1 MGSKK
6 ILGIAIILLA
16 TLLGVW
22 QFWPK
27 EDMAGQSNLLTTVK
41 RGRFHVNVTA
51 TGELNAKRSVK
62 IKAPQGMRMAEIYET
77 TVSDL
82 VREGTI
88 VKEGDYVATLDR
100 TELANK
106 ISNLQTEMEKI
117 QTQLEQA
124 KIDTAIELRGMR
136 DELVNMGFLKKEK
149 LLYLDQSRYEPQSVI
164 QQAQL
169 DLERTE
175 RDYGQLLLKYDL
187 KKQQAVA
194 KIQEI
199 NALQKQNQMQM
210 TILSQ
215 LSGEFTIMAP
225 KSGMVIYARG
235 WGGKVEPGSRISAWD
250 PVVAELPDLTDM
262 ISKTYV
268 NEVDISR
275 VKTGQDVKLKVD
287 AFPDREYTGKV
298 IKVANIG
305 EQLRGYDAKVFEVV
319 VQVNELDSILR
330 PAMSTSNE
338 ILTDTYEDVVYVPIE
353 AIQTDSL
360 SYVFV
365 EKNGKVVRREVITGI
380 SNSDEIIIEHGLAEG
395 EKIYLTIPPDALDA
409 PFEPIAAD
417 VKKSIRE
424 KLEAD
429 RIARE
434 ERAKERMK
442 TVENIDIPSESGG
455 GEGMFIIM
463 D

>member
-1 MGSKK
+1 MGGKK
-6 ILGIAIILLA
+6 ILGIAILLLA
-16 TLLGVW
+16 VLYGVW

-27 EDMAGQSNLLTTVK
+27 EDTAQQSNLLTTVK

-62 IKAPQGMRMAEIYET
+62 IKAPQGMRMAQIYET
-77 TVSDL
+77 TISDL

-117 QTQLEQA
+117 QTQLDQA

-149 LLYLDQSRYEPQSVI
+149 LLHLDQSRYEPQSVI

-169 DLERTE
+169 DMERTE

-210 TILSQ
+210 TIYNQ

-235 WGGKVEPGSRISAWD
+235 WSGKVEPGSRISAWD

-275 VKTGQDVKLKVD
+275 VKIGQEVKLKVD
-287 AFPDREYTGKV
+287 AFPDNAYSGKV

-330 PAMSTSNE
+330 PAMTTSNE
-338 ILTDTYEDVVYVPIE
+338 ILTDTYENVLSVPIE

-360 SYVFV
+360 SFV
-365 EKNGKVVRREVITGI
+365 YKEQNGRIVRQEVITGI
-380 SNSDEIIIEHGLAEG
+380 SNSDEIIIEHGLSEG
-395 EKIYLTIPPDALDA
+395 ERIYLSLPANGADA

-417 VKKSIRE
+417 IKEKIRKKQ
-424 KLEAD
+424 EAD
-429 RIARE
+429 R
-434 ERAKERMK
+434 KEREAK
-442 TVENIDIPSESGG
+442 ANERKKGIENYDVPTESGG
-455 GEGMFIIM
+455 DGMFIIIE
-463 D
+463 

>member
-1 MGSKK
+1 MGGKK
-6 ILGIAIILLA
+6 ILAIAILLLA
-16 TLLGVW
+16 VLYGVW

-27 EDMAGQSNLLTTVK
+27 EDTAQQSNLLTTVK

-62 IKAPQGMRMAEIYET
+62 IKAPQGMRMAQIYET

-117 QTQLEQA
+117 QTQLDQA

-149 LLYLDQSRYEPQSVI
+149 LLHLDQSRYEPQSVI

-169 DLERTE
+169 DMERTE

-210 TILSQ
+210 TIYNQ

-235 WGGKVEPGSRISAWD
+235 WNGKVEPGSRISAWD

-275 VKTGQDVKLKVD
+275 VKIGQEVKLKVD
-287 AFPDREYTGKV
+287 AFPDNAYSGKV

-330 PAMSTSNE
+330 PAMTTSNE
-338 ILTDTYEDVVYVPIE
+338 ILTDTYENVLSVPIE

-360 SYVFV
+360 SFV
-365 EKNGKVVRREVITGI
+365 YKEQNGRIVRQEVITGI
-380 SNSDEIIIEHGLAEG
+380 SNSDEIIIEEGLSEG
-395 EKIYLTIPPDALDA
+395 ERIYLSLPANGADA

-417 VKKSIRE
+417 IKEKIRKKQ
-424 KLEAD
+424 EAD
-429 RIARE
+429 R
-434 ERAKERMK
+434 KEREAK
-442 TVENIDIPSESGG
+442 ANERKKGVENYDVPTESGG
-455 GEGMFIIM
+455 DGMFIIIE
-463 D
+463 

>member
-1 MGSKK
+1 MGGKK
-6 ILGIAIILLA
+6 ILAIAILLLFA
-16 TLLGVW
+16 LYGVW

-27 EDMAGQSNLLTTVK
+27 EDAAQQSNLLTTVK

-62 IKAPQGMRMAEIYET
+62 IKAPQGMRMAQIYET

-117 QTQLEQA
+117 QTQLDQA

-169 DLERTE
+169 DMERTE

-210 TILSQ
+210 SIYNQ

-235 WGGKVEPGSRISAWD
+235 WSGKVEPGSRISAWD

-275 VKTGQDVKLKVD
+275 VKIGQEVKLKVD
-287 AFPDREYTGKV
+287 AFPDNAYTGKV

-330 PAMSTSNE
+330 PAMTTSNE
-338 ILTDTYEDVVYVPIE
+338 ILTDTYDDVLSVPIE
-353 AIQTDSL
+353 AIQIDSL
-360 SYVFV
+360 SYVYK
-365 EKNGKVVRREVITGI
+365 EQNGRIIRQEVITGI
-380 SNSDEIIIEHGLAEG
+380 SNSDEIIIEHGLSEG
-395 EKIYLTIPPDALDA
+395 EKIYLSLPANGADA

-417 VKKSIRE
+417 IKEKIRKK
-424 KLEAD
+424 KEAD
-429 RIARE
+429 R
-434 ERAKERMK
+434 KEREAK
-442 TVENIDIPSESGG
+442 ANERKKGVENYDVPTESGG
-455 GEGMFIIM
+455 DGMFIIM
-463 D
+463 E

>member
-1 MGSKK
+1 MAKK
-6 ILGIAIILLA
+6 KLLAIGILLLS
-16 TLLGVW
+16 LLYGVW
-22 QFWPK
+22 HFWPK
-27 EDMAGQSNLLTTVK
+27 DDSAQQSSLLTTVK
-41 RGRFHVNVTA
+41 RGKFHVNVTA

-106 ISNLQTEMEKI
+106 ISSLQTEMEKT

-149 LLYLDQSRYEPQSVI
+149 LLYVDQSRYEPQSVI

-169 DLERTE
+169 DMERTE

-187 KKQQAVA
+187 KKQQAIA

-210 TILSQ
+210 TIYNQ
-215 LSGEFTIMAP
+215 LSSEFTIMAP

-275 VKTGQDVKLKVD
+275 VKIGQPVKVKVD
-287 AFPDREYTGKV
+287 AFPDNDYTGKV

-330 PAMSTSNE
+330 PAMTTSNE
-338 ILTDTYEDVVYVPIE
+338 ILTDTYDDVLFVPLE

-360 SYVFV
+360 TYIYKES
-365 EKNGKVVRREVITGI
+365 NGKIVRQEVITGI

-395 EKIYLTIPPDALDA
+395 EKIYLSVPTDGLSA
-409 PFEPIAAD
+409 PFEPIAANIKAD
-417 VKKSIRE
+417 IRKKQ
-424 KLEAD
+424 EAD
-429 RIARE
+429 RKARE
-434 ERAKERMK
+434 ARANEQKK
-442 TVENIDIPSESGG
+442 SVENIDVPAESGG
-455 GEGMFIIM
+455 NDGMFIIIE
-463 D
+463 

>member
-1 MGSKK
+1 MGGKK
-6 ILGIAIILLA
+6 VLGIAILLLA
-16 TLLGVW
+16 VLYGVW

-27 EDMAGQSNLLTTVK
+27 EDAAQQSNLLTTVK
-41 RGRFHVNVTA
+41 RGKFHVNVTA

-62 IKAPQGMRMAEIYET
+62 IKAPQGMRMAQIYET

-117 QTQLEQA
+117 QTQLDQA

-149 LLYLDQSRYEPQSVI
+149 LLHLDQSRYEPQSVI

-169 DLERTE
+169 DMERTE

-210 TILSQ
+210 TIYNQ

-235 WGGKVEPGSRISAWD
+235 WSGKVEPGSRISAWD

-275 VKTGQDVKLKVD
+275 VKIGQEVRLKVD
-287 AFPDREYTGKV
+287 AFPDNAYTGKV

-330 PAMSTSNE
+330 PAMTTSNE
-338 ILTDTYEDVVYVPIE
+338 ILTDTYDDVLSVPIE
-353 AIQTDSL
+353 AIQIDSV
-360 SYVFV
+360 SYVYK
-365 EKNGKVVRREVITGI
+365 EQNGRVIRQEVITGI

-395 EKIYLTIPPDALDA
+395 EKIYLSLPANGADA

-417 VKKSIRE
+417 IKEKIRKKQ
-424 KLEAD
+424 EAD
-429 RIARE
+429 R
-434 ERAKERMK
+434 KEREAK
-442 TVENIDIPSESGG
+442 ANERKKGVENYDVPTESGG
-455 GEGMFIIM
+455 DGMFIIM
-463 D
+463 E

>member
-1 MGSKK
+1 MGGKK
-6 ILGIAIILLA
+6 ILAIAILLLA
-16 TLLGVW
+16 VLYGVW

-27 EDMAGQSNLLTTVK
+27 EDTAQQSNLLTTVK

-62 IKAPQGMRMAEIYET
+62 IKAPQGMRMAQIYET
-77 TVSDL
+77 TISDL

-117 QTQLEQA
+117 QTQLDQA

-149 LLYLDQSRYEPQSVI
+149 LLHLDQSRYEPQSVI

-169 DLERTE
+169 DMERTE

-210 TILSQ
+210 TIYNQ

-235 WGGKVEPGSRISAWD
+235 WNGKVEPGSRISAWD

-275 VKTGQDVKLKVD
+275 VKIGQEVKLKVD
-287 AFPDREYTGKV
+287 AFPDNAYSGKV

-330 PAMSTSNE
+330 PAMTTSNE
-338 ILTDTYEDVVYVPIE
+338 ILTDTYENVLSVPIE

-360 SYVFV
+360 SFV
-365 EKNGKVVRREVITGI
+365 YKEQNGRIVRQEVITGI
-380 SNSDEIIIEHGLAEG
+380 SNSDEIIIEHGLSEG
-395 EKIYLTIPPDALDA
+395 EKIYLSLPANGADA

-417 VKKSIRE
+417 IKEKIRKKQ
-424 KLEAD
+424 EAD
-429 RIARE
+429 R
-434 ERAKERMK
+434 KEREAK
-442 TVENIDIPSESGG
+442 ANERKKGVENYDVPTESGG
-455 GEGMFIIM
+455 DGMFIIIE
-463 D
+463 

>member
-1 MGSKK
+1 
-6 ILGIAIILLA
+6 IAILL
-16 TLLGVW
+16 LSVLYGVW

-27 EDMAGQSNLLTTVK
+27 EDAAQQSNLLTTVK
-41 RGRFHVNVTA
+41 RGKFHVNVTA

-62 IKAPQGMRMAEIYET
+62 IKAPQGMRMAQIYET

-117 QTQLEQA
+117 QTQLDQA

-149 LLYLDQSRYEPQSVI
+149 LLHLDQSRYEPQSVI

-169 DLERTE
+169 DMERTE
-175 RDYGQLLLKYDL
+175 RDFGQLLLKYDL

-210 TILSQ
+210 SIYNQ

-235 WGGKVEPGSRISAWD
+235 WSGKVEPGSRISAWD

-275 VKTGQDVKLKVD
+275 VKIGQEVRLKVD
-287 AFPDREYTGKV
+287 AFPDNAYSGKV

-330 PAMSTSNE
+330 PAMTTSNE
-338 ILTDTYEDVVYVPIE
+338 ILTDTYDDVLSVPIE
-353 AIQTDSL
+353 AIQIDSV
-360 SYVFV
+360 SYVYK
-365 EKNGKVVRREVITGI
+365 EQNGRIIRQEVITGI
-380 SNSDEIIIEHGLAEG
+380 SNSDEIIIEHGLSEG
-395 EKIYLTIPPDALDA
+395 EKIYLSLPANGADA

-417 VKKSIRE
+417 IKEKIRKKQ
-424 KLEAD
+424 EAD
-429 RIARE
+429 R
-434 ERAKERMK
+434 KEREAK
-442 TVENIDIPSESGG
+442 ANERKKGIENYDVPTESGG
-455 GEGMFIIM
+455 DGMFIIM
-463 D
+463 E

>member
-1 MGSKK
+1 M
-6 ILGIAIILLA
+6 GIAILLLA
-16 TLLGVW
+16 VLYGVW

-27 EDMAGQSNLLTTVK
+27 EDAAQQSNLLTTVK

-62 IKAPQGMRMAEIYET
+62 IKAPQGMRMAQIYET

-117 QTQLEQA
+117 QTQLDQA

-149 LLYLDQSRYEPQSVI
+149 LLHLDQSRYEPQSVI

-169 DLERTE
+169 DMERTE

-210 TILSQ
+210 GIYNQ

-225 KSGMVIYARG
+225 KSGMVIYARS

-275 VKTGQDVKLKVD
+275 VKIGQDVKLKVD
-287 AFPDREYTGKV
+287 AFPDKAYSGKV

-330 PAMSTSNE
+330 PAMTTSNE
-338 ILTDTYEDVVYVPIE
+338 ILTDTYENVLSVPIE

-360 SYVFV
+360 SFV
-365 EKNGKVVRREVITGI
+365 YKEVNGRIIRQEVITGI

-395 EKIYLTIPPDALDA
+395 EKIYLSIPEKGADA

-417 VKKSIRE
+417 IKDKIRKKQ
-424 KLEAD
+424 EA
-429 RIARE
+429 
-434 ERAKERMK
+434 ERKEREAK
-442 TVENIDIPSESGG
+442 ANERKKNVENYDEPTDSGG
-455 GEGMFIIM
+455 DGMFIIIE
-463 D
+463 

>member
-1 MGSKK
+1 MGGKK
-6 ILGIAIILLA
+6 VLAIAILL
-16 TLLGVW
+16 LSIVYGVW

-27 EDMAGQSNLLTTVK
+27 EDRAQQSNLLTTVK
-41 RGRFHVNVTA
+41 RGKFHVNVTA

-62 IKAPQGMRMAEIYET
+62 IKAPQGMRMAQIYET
-77 TVSDL
+77 TISDL
-82 VREGTI
+82 VREGTV

-117 QTQLEQA
+117 QTQLDQA

-149 LLYLDQSRYEPQSVI
+149 LLHVEQSRYEPQSVI

-169 DLERTE
+169 DMERTE

-210 TILSQ
+210 GIYNQ

-235 WGGKVEPGSRISAWD
+235 WNGKVEPGSRISAWD

-275 VKTGQDVKLKVD
+275 VKIGQEVKLKVD
-287 AFPDREYTGKV
+287 AFPDNAYSGKV

-330 PAMSTSNE
+330 PAMTTSNE
-338 ILTDTYEDVVYVPIE
+338 ILTDTYDNVLSVPIE

-360 SYVFV
+360 SFV
-365 EKNGKVVRREVITGI
+365 YKEQNGRIVRQEVITGI
-380 SNSDEIIIEHGLAEG
+380 SNSDEIIIEHGLSEG
-395 EKIYLTIPPDALDA
+395 EKVYLSLPANGADA

-417 VKKSIRE
+417 IKEKIRKKQ
-424 KLEAD
+424 EAD
-429 RIARE
+429 R
-434 ERAKERMK
+434 KEREAK
-442 TVENIDIPSESGG
+442 ANERKKGVENYDVPTESGG
-455 GEGMFIIM
+455 DGMFIIIE
-463 D
+463 

>member
-1 MGSKK
+1 M
-6 ILGIAIILLA
+6 LA
-16 TLLGVW
+16 VLVGVW

-27 EDMAGQSNLLTTVK
+27 EETAQQSNLLTTVK
-41 RGRFHVNVTA
+41 KGLFHVNVTA

-88 VKEGDYVATLDR
+88 VKEGEYVATLDR

-106 ISNLQTEMEKI
+106 ISTLQTEMEKI
-117 QTQLEQA
+117 QTQLDQA

-149 LLYLDQSRYEPQSVI
+149 LLHLDQSRYEPQSVI

-187 KKQQAVA
+187 KRQQAVA

-210 TILSQ
+210 SIYTQ

-225 KSGMVIYARG
+225 KSGMVIYARS
-235 WGGKVEPGSRISAWD
+235 WNGKVEPGSRISAWD

-275 VKTGQDVKLKVD
+275 VKPGQDVKLKVD
-287 AFPDREYTGKV
+287 AFPDKSYTGKV

-319 VQVNELDSILR
+319 VQVNEMDSILR
-330 PAMSTSNE
+330 PAMTTSNE
-338 ILTDTYEDVVYVPIE
+338 ILTDTYKDVLFVPLE
-353 AIQTDSL
+353 AIQSDSV
-360 SYVFV
+360 SYVYK
-365 EKNGKVVRREVITGI
+365 EKDGRIVRQEVITGI

-395 EKIYLTIPPDALDA
+395 EKVYLSLPPNGANA

-417 VKKSIRE
+417 IKATIRKKQ
-424 KLEAD
+424 EAD
-429 RIARE
+429 RKEREARE
-434 ERAKERMK
+434 KERK
-442 TVENIDIPSESGG
+442 KSVENIEVPVESGG
-455 GEGMFIIM
+455 EGGFIIIN
-463 D
+463 

>member
-1 MGSKK
+1 M
-6 ILGIAIILLA
+6 LA
-16 TLLGVW
+16 VLYGVW

-27 EDMAGQSNLLTTVK
+27 EDAAQQSNLLTTVK
-41 RGRFHVNVTA
+41 RGKFHVNVTA

-62 IKAPQGMRMAEIYET
+62 IKAPQGMRMAQIYET

-117 QTQLEQA
+117 QTQLDQA

-149 LLYLDQSRYEPQSVI
+149 LLHLDQSRYEPQSVI

-169 DLERTE
+169 DMERTE

-210 TILSQ
+210 TIYNQ

-235 WGGKVEPGSRISAWD
+235 WSGKVEPGSRISAWD

-275 VKTGQDVKLKVD
+275 VKIGQEVRLKVD
-287 AFPDREYTGKV
+287 AFPDNAYTGKV

-330 PAMSTSNE
+330 PAMTTSNE
-338 ILTDTYEDVVYVPIE
+338 ILTDTYDDVLSVPIE
-353 AIQTDSL
+353 AIQIDSV
-360 SYVFV
+360 SYVYK
-365 EKNGKVVRREVITGI
+365 EQNGRVIRQEVITGI

-395 EKIYLTIPPDALDA
+395 EKIYLSLPANGADA

-417 VKKSIRE
+417 IKEKIRKKQ
-424 KLEAD
+424 EAD
-429 RIARE
+429 R
-434 ERAKERMK
+434 KEREAK
-442 TVENIDIPSESGG
+442 ANERKKGVENYDVPTESGG
-455 GEGMFIIM
+455 DGMFIIM
-463 D
+463 E

>member
-1 MGSKK
+1 MGGKK
-6 ILGIAIILLA
+6 VLAIAILL
-16 TLLGVW
+16 LSIVYGVW

-27 EDMAGQSNLLTTVK
+27 EDRAQQSNLLTTVK
-41 RGRFHVNVTA
+41 RGKFHVNVTA

-62 IKAPQGMRMAEIYET
+62 IKAPQGMRMAQIYET
-77 TVSDL
+77 TISDL
-82 VREGTI
+82 VREGTV

-117 QTQLEQA
+117 QTQLDQA

-149 LLYLDQSRYEPQSVI
+149 LLHVDQSRYEPQSVI

-169 DLERTE
+169 DMERTE

-210 TILSQ
+210 GIYNQ

-235 WGGKVEPGSRISAWD
+235 WNGKVEPGSRISAWD

-275 VKTGQDVKLKVD
+275 VKIGQEVKLKVD
-287 AFPDREYTGKV
+287 AFPDNAYSGKV

-330 PAMSTSNE
+330 PAMTTSNE
-338 ILTDTYEDVVYVPIE
+338 ILTDTYDNVLSVPIE

-360 SYVFV
+360 SFV
-365 EKNGKVVRREVITGI
+365 YKEQNGRIVRQEVITGI
-380 SNSDEIIIEHGLAEG
+380 SNSDEIIIEHGLSEG
-395 EKIYLTIPPDALDA
+395 EKVYLSLPANGADA

-417 VKKSIRE
+417 IKEKIRKKQ
-424 KLEAD
+424 EAD
-429 RIARE
+429 R
-434 ERAKERMK
+434 KEREAK
-442 TVENIDIPSESGG
+442 ANERKKGVENYDVPTESGG
-455 GEGMFIIM
+455 DGMFIIIE
-463 D
+463 

>member
-1 MGSKK
+1 MGGKK
-6 ILGIAIILLA
+6 ILAIAILLLA
-16 TLLGVW
+16 VLYGVW

-27 EDMAGQSNLLTTVK
+27 EDTAQQSNLLTTVK
-41 RGRFHVNVTA
+41 RGKFHVNVTA

-62 IKAPQGMRMAEIYET
+62 IKAPQGMRMAQIYET
-77 TVSDL
+77 TISDL

-117 QTQLEQA
+117 QTQLDQA

-149 LLYLDQSRYEPQSVI
+149 LLHLDQSRYEPQSVI

-169 DLERTE
+169 DMERTE

-210 TILSQ
+210 TIYNQ

-235 WGGKVEPGSRISAWD
+235 WSGKVEPGSRISAWD

-275 VKTGQDVKLKVD
+275 VKIGQEVKLKVD
-287 AFPDREYTGKV
+287 AFPDNAYSGKV

-330 PAMSTSNE
+330 PAMTTSNE
-338 ILTDTYEDVVYVPIE
+338 ILTDTYENVLSVPIE

-360 SYVFV
+360 SFV
-365 EKNGKVVRREVITGI
+365 YKEQNGRIVRQEVITGI
-380 SNSDEIIIEHGLAEG
+380 SNSDEIIIEHGLSEG
-395 EKIYLTIPPDALDA
+395 ERIYLSLPANGADA

-417 VKKSIRE
+417 IKEKIRKKQ
-424 KLEAD
+424 EAD
-429 RIARE
+429 R
-434 ERAKERMK
+434 KEREAK
-442 TVENIDIPSESGG
+442 ANERKKGVENYDVPTESGG
-455 GEGMFIIM
+455 DGMFIIIE
-463 D
+463 

>member
-1 MGSKK
+1 MGGKK
-6 ILGIAIILLA
+6 ILAIAILLLA
-16 TLLGVW
+16 VLYGVW

-27 EDMAGQSNLLTTVK
+27 EDTAQQSNLLTTVK
-41 RGRFHVNVTA
+41 RGKFHVNVTA

-62 IKAPQGMRMAEIYET
+62 IKAPQGMRMAQIYET
-77 TVSDL
+77 TISDL

-117 QTQLEQA
+117 QTQLDQA

-149 LLYLDQSRYEPQSVI
+149 LLHLDQSRYEPQSVI

-169 DLERTE
+169 DMERTE

-210 TILSQ
+210 TIYNQ

-235 WGGKVEPGSRISAWD
+235 WSGKVEPGSRISAWD

-275 VKTGQDVKLKVD
+275 VKIGQEVKLKVD
-287 AFPDREYTGKV
+287 AFPDNAYSGKV

-330 PAMSTSNE
+330 PAMTTSNE
-338 ILTDTYEDVVYVPIE
+338 ILTDTYENVLSVPIE

-360 SYVFV
+360 SFV
-365 EKNGKVVRREVITGI
+365 YKEQNGRIVRQEVITGI
-380 SNSDEIIIEHGLAEG
+380 SNSDEIIIEHGLSEG
-395 EKIYLTIPPDALDA
+395 EKIYLSLPANGADA

-417 VKKSIRE
+417 IKEKIRKKQ
-424 KLEAD
+424 EAD
-429 RIARE
+429 R
-434 ERAKERMK
+434 KEREAK
-442 TVENIDIPSESGG
+442 ANERKKGVENYDVPTESGG
-455 GEGMFIIM
+455 DGMFIIIE
-463 D
+463 

>member
-1 MGSKK
+1 MGGKK
-6 ILGIAIILLA
+6 ILAIAILL
-16 TLLGVW
+16 LSIVYGVW

-27 EDMAGQSNLLTTVK
+27 EDRAQQSNLLTTVK
-41 RGRFHVNVTA
+41 RGKFHVNVTA

-62 IKAPQGMRMAEIYET
+62 IKAPQGMRMAQIYET
-77 TVSDL
+77 TISDL
-82 VREGTI
+82 VREGTV

-117 QTQLEQA
+117 QTQLDQA

-149 LLYLDQSRYEPQSVI
+149 LLHVEQSRYEPQSVI

-169 DLERTE
+169 DMERTE

-210 TILSQ
+210 GIYNQ

-235 WGGKVEPGSRISAWD
+235 WNGKVEPGSRISAWD

-275 VKTGQDVKLKVD
+275 VKIGQEVKLKVD
-287 AFPDREYTGKV
+287 AFPDNAYSGKV

-330 PAMSTSNE
+330 PAMTTSNE
-338 ILTDTYEDVVYVPIE
+338 ILTDTYDNVLSVPIE

-360 SYVFV
+360 SFV
-365 EKNGKVVRREVITGI
+365 YKEQNGRIVRQEVITGI
-380 SNSDEIIIEHGLAEG
+380 SNSDEIIIEHGLSEG
-395 EKIYLTIPPDALDA
+395 EKVYLSLPANGADA

-417 VKKSIRE
+417 IKEKIRKKQ
-424 KLEAD
+424 EAD
-429 RIARE
+429 R
-434 ERAKERMK
+434 KEREAK
-442 TVENIDIPSESGG
+442 ANERKKGVENYDVPTESGG
-455 GEGMFIIM
+455 DGMFIIIE
-463 D
+463 